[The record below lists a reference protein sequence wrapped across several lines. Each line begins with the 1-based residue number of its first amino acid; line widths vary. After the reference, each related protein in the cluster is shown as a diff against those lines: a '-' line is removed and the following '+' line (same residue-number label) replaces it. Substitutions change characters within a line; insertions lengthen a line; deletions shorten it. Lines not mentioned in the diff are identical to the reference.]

1 MLYGNA
7 LIKHYLKEKPKKD
20 IEDWC
25 RQFAQSEW
33 LEERKL
39 MNMAKLISGKQSYLW
54 KKSENETRFCYHKEK
69 YHRLVYDISI
79 GKKA

>member
-7 LIKHYLKEKPKKD
+7 LIKHYLKKKPKKD

-39 MNMAKLISGKQSYLW
+39 MNMAKLISGK
-54 KKSENETRFCYHKEK
+54 
-69 YHRLVYDISI
+69 
-79 GKKA
+79 